1 MLARL
6 QDLLRDA
13 GFTHI
18 DLRPVRYWIKTF
30 AIVAE

>member
-1 MLARL
+1 LK
-6 QDLLRDA
+6 DA

-18 DLRPVRYWIKTF
+18 EVRPVRYWIKTF